1 MICKKEVF
9 VSVRCNDLRDL
20 ITNMLSKVCKNT
32 EIEPKSTPL
41 KGKELGSRTTNTT
54 NKARFDIRARGVW
67 ERGQQ
72 AFLDLRV
79 FDPKTCRYQSNSL
92 QQCHLMNEQEK
103 KRTEN
108 KKVLQIEHGTS
119 WPTKYTAVYVTFE
132 DN

>member
-9 VSVRCNDLRDL
+9 VSVRRNDLRDL
-20 ITNMLSKVCKNT
+20 ITNMSSKVCKNT

-54 NKARFDIRARGVW
+54 NKARLDIRAREVW

-79 FDPKTCRYQSNSL
+79 FDPKTCRYHSKSL
-92 QQCHLMNEQEK
+92 RQCHVTNEQEK
-103 KRTEN
+103 KRT
-108 KKVLQIEHGTS
+108 
-119 WPTKYTAVYVTFE
+119 
-132 DN
+132 